1 MNTQAYKW
9 DKQNER
15 KKIFIIETVKTVK
28 FYTND
33 NGLWTYFV
41 LIKFNLMAFFILKWI
56 TSDLEI
62 HLDH

>member
-1 MNTQAYKW
+1 MNTQDYKW

-33 NGLWTYFV
+33 NGL
-41 LIKFNLMAFFILKWI
+41 
-56 TSDLEI
+56 
-62 HLDH
+62 